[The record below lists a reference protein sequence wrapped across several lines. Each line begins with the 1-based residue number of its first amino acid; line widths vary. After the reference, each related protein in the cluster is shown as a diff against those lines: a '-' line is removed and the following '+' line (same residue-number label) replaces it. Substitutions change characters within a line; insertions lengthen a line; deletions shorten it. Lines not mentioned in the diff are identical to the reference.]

1 MELKLLTELLNL
13 PDVIVKKIII
23 KEQKFFLTIEQAGY
37 PVCPKCGQQY
47 LEAPKDSRSQIVE
60 DLSAFEK
67 RCFLEITKYRIE
79 CDCGYHGTEEIEWL
93 DRYERDTVRYQKRIY
108 AFCKRMTC
116 IDVARVF
123 GISKHTVYRID
134 KDGITKELKE
144 QKPVKPKRISIDEI
158 SRKKGHRYATI
169 ISAPLEKK
177 ILEVIK
183 DRKAAGISRFFKE
196 KGDKWCKNIEAASM
210 DAWKAFRK
218 AVVKNCINAVICF
231 DHFHLAQHFSKSIDK
246 LRVRESRNADSKDKE
261 IYRGTRWLLLKHPE
275 KLKEDQRAK
284 LDMLLEIN
292 KNLYKAY
299 ILRDEFRQ
307 IFGGDTPRS
316 RLIRLSNWIRNAKA
330 ARIPEL
336 SKFVKQIENWK
347 PFIKN
352 SLRMNFSN
360 SFAEGLNNKVRVIQ
374 RMAYGYKDFDY
385 LRLKII
391 QQFNFRE
398 IKSIF
403 DD

>member
-1 MELKLLTELLNL
+1 MEFKLLTKLLDF
-13 PDVIVKKIII
+13 PGVDVKNIII
-23 KEQKFFLTIEQAGY
+23 KEQKIFLTIEQTEY

-47 LEAPKDSRSQIVE
+47 LEAPKDSRVQIIE
-60 DLSAFEK
+60 DLSVFEK
-67 RCFLEITKYRIE
+67 RCFLEIRKYRIE
-79 CDCGYHGTEEIEWL
+79 CSCGYHGTEEIEWL
-93 DRYERDTVRYQKRIY
+93 DRYERETKRYQKRIY
-108 AFCKRMTC
+108 KFCKRMTC
-116 IDVARVF
+116 IDAARLF

-134 KDGITKELKE
+134 KDGINEEIKK
-144 QKPVKPKRISIDEI
+144 QKPIKPKRISIDEI

-169 ISAPLEKK
+169 ISAPNEKK

-183 DRKAAGISRFFKE
+183 DRKAVGISGFFKK

-218 AVVKNCINAVICF
+218 AVVKHCINAVICF
-231 DHFHLAQHFSKSIDK
+231 DHFHIAQHFSKTIDK
-246 LRVRESRNADSKDKE
+246 IRVQEYRKADTSKKE
-261 IYRGTRWLLLKHPE
+261 FYKGTRWLLLKHPE
-275 KLKEDQRAK
+275 KLKDDQKVK
-284 LDMLLEIN
+284 LDMLLEVN

-299 ILRDEFRQ
+299 LLRDEFRQ
-307 IFGGDTPRS
+307 VFAGNSPRS
-316 RLIRLSNWIRNAKA
+316 RLIRLSNWIREAKA
-330 ARIPEL
+330 VRIPEL

-374 RMAYGYKDFDY
+374 RMAYGYKDFEY

-398 IKSIF
+398 VESIF